1 MTQIE
6 NVPLRLRSR
15 PNPQRTKFP
24 ILLCEIAL
32 PLNHPGAR
40 LADGTTLGWS
50 HLQKTPRLV
59 ALLGDTGCNLKDLQ
73 DCTHITTWPLPRIA
87 MQAAWMDEGAP
98 DLVVHV
104 GDYRYRGKDDWS
116 NWRDDFFAPARAL
129 LATAPWIMARGNHD
143 NCFRDTSGSTG
154 DGWSFLLEPTPDEV
168 KPCDWSAPGGGLRI
182 EEPYALDLGAVRII
196 VMDSAD
202 AYYRCADYDARF
214 KDEQPQRLQ
223 KMLANAPPDAAPG
236 RALWLVSHY
245 PVFNAAADPEAPCSV
260 GPKGKKATVALKEIV
275 AQLAIDNG
283 VQTVL
288 SGDQHSFQVI
298 PVAGSKEILQLVV
311 GHGGTA
317 LDRMVGTPAPGG
329 PGRPAGIR
337 CQVQFGDKERDAR
350 GRLTHGYAA
359 AVLKDTG
366 WRFTLRTA
374 RLADQEW
381 EIEYPSPST
390 LRVDILSLPKCRDV
404 LTGPSEASQAEPAR
418 P

>member
-1 MTQIE
+1 
-6 NVPLRLRSR
+6 
-15 PNPQRTKFP
+15 
-24 ILLCEIAL
+24 
-32 PLNHPGAR
+32 
-40 LADGTTLGWS
+40 
-50 HLQKTPRLV
+50 
-59 ALLGDTGCNLKDLQ
+59 
-73 DCTHITTWPLPRIA
+73 
-87 MQAAWMDEGAP
+87 
-98 DLVVHV
+98 
-104 GDYRYRGKDDWS
+104 
-116 NWRDDFFAPARAL
+116 
-129 LATAPWIMARGNHD
+129 
-143 NCFRDTSGSTG
+143 
-154 DGWSFLLEPTPDEV
+154 
-168 KPCDWSAPGGGLRI
+168 
-182 EEPYALDLGAVRII
+182 
-196 VMDSAD
+196 
-202 AYYRCADYDARF
+202 
-214 KDEQPQRLQ
+214 
-223 KMLANAPPDAAPG
+223 
-236 RALWLVSHY
+236 
-245 PVFNAAADPEAPCSV
+245 
-260 GPKGKKATVALKEIV
+260 VALKEIV